1 MIYIVPYPML
11 LTLDFF
17 CIKKEP
23 LYLGE
28 KLLSTGRVHVHVT
41 HDLNKMQIVYFCKVL
56 WYNYS
61 MDITLTK
68 HTEEKIKNPNCAF
81 CNAENAD

>member
-28 KLLSTGRVHVHVT
+28 RLLSIDRVHVHVT
-41 HDLNKMQIVYFCKVL
+41 HDLTSVSNRVMNVCTQALQGF
-56 WYNYS
+56 
-61 MDITLTK
+61 
-68 HTEEKIKNPNCAF
+68 
-81 CNAENAD
+81 